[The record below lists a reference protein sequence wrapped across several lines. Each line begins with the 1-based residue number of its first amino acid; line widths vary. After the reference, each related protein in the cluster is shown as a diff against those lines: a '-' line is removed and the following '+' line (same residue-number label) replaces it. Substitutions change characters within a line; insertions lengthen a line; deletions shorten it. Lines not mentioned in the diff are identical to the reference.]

1 MWYAILLLSAPEFF
15 YLRAAGG
22 CLARTPQSKPGCC
35 GQTQCQGGAM
45 QNGTRKAYFNFS
57 LAAFDTTTTRL
68 FVVDRP
74 DRPLG
79 EPRAKL
85 LSAGHHLQHGTCRS
99 AQPHTIWFIHIQTI
113 TSTMIRA
120 YRSMPHSSVRAA
132 LRYLQHGACRS
143 T

>member
-57 LAAFDTTTTRL
+57 LAAFDTTTTTSKIWSL
-68 FVVDRP
+68 YSFE
-74 DRPLG
+74 G
-79 EPRAKL
+79 FL
-85 LSAGHHLQHGTCRS
+85 LY
-99 AQPHTIWFIHIQTI
+99 I
-113 TSTMIRA
+113 
-120 YRSMPHSSVRAA
+120 
-132 LRYLQHGACRS
+132 
-143 T
+143 